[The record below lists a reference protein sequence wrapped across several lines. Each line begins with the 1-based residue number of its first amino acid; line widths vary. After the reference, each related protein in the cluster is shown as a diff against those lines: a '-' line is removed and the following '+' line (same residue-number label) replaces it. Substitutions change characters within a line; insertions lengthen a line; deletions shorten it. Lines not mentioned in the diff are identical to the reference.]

1 MSPLDRKEAQVR
13 QLLEGPHPAVPA
25 GLATAARTH
34 GRRLLRRRRALRRFG
49 WALLWAA
56 AAAFTVWAALTRP
69 WVVPPSRGAG
79 RSGARTR
86 CATLTTRI
94 R

>member
-1 MSPLDRKEAQVR
+1 MSPLDRKETQVR

-25 GLATAARTH
+25 GLAAAARTH

-56 AAAFTVWAALTRP
+56 AVAFTVWAALTRP
-69 WVVPPSRGAG
+69 WVVPPSGVSPPLQG
-79 RSGARTR
+79 W
-86 CATLTTRI
+86 
-94 R
+94 